1 VEGGEMNL
9 LRLEFII
16 DTFLKKKFGYDF
28 EKPVIVDFERIENE
42 CREEQAIIDGRESV
56 KIKLYKMQ
64 KQSPHKIVFDD
75 SSATFRKLTKK
86 QSTIRR
92 KKYELAKQKSI

>member
-1 VEGGEMNL
+1 MNFK
-9 LRLEFII
+9 RLEFITDALI
-16 DTFLKKKFGYDF
+16 KKYFHYDF
-28 EKPVIVDFERIENE
+28 EKPIVIDFQRIESE